1 MQQATGC
8 WYWLHIEFGSIGLKR
23 FEGSESNMETNLLRA
38 FITVAELGSLTK
50 AANLLHLSQPAVSGQ
65 LKTLEEY
72 LTLRLFER
80 SSAGMR
86 LTKAGQALL
95 PKAQSVLAAN
105 DDLRNVAKG
114 LEGSLTGRAK
124 VGTILD
130 PALIKLGE
138 FMSSILEHYPWLDI
152 ELHHGISPWAMEEV
166 SNGSLDAA
174 FFMGSS
180 IHTNVKVIPL
190 TDVNYRIVAP
200 FALKEEVMKADWRE
214 MAALPWIIAN
224 KQSPHLQMVSSMFNQ
239 MGLTPLKVIQADQ
252 ESTINY
258 LIAEGV
264 GVSLMRE
271 DLALA
276 AQNSG
281 RGFIW
286 DKARPTTKLSFIS
299 ASGREGDA
307 IMTAI
312 ETVIRRI
319 WHGAENSA

>member
-1 MQQATGC
+1 
-8 WYWLHIEFGSIGLKR
+8 
-23 FEGSESNMETNLLRA
+23 METNLLRA

-72 LTLRLFER
+72 LALRLFER
-80 SSAGMR
+80 TSAGMR

-105 DDLRNVAKG
+105 DDLRNVAKN
-114 LEGSLTGRAK
+114 LEGSLTGRAR

-130 PALIKLGE
+130 PSLIKLGE
-138 FMSSILEHYPWLDI
+138 FMSLTLECYPWLDI
-152 ELHHGISPWAMEEV
+152 ELHHGISPWVMEEV
-166 SNGSLDAA
+166 SNGNLDAA
-174 FFMGSS
+174 FFMGDG
-180 IHTNVKVIPL
+180 IHSNVKIIPL
-190 TDVNYRIVAP
+190 TEVAYRIVAP
-200 FALKEEVMKADWRE
+200 IALKDEVRKADWRE

-239 MGLTPLKVIQADQ
+239 LGLTPLKIVQADQ
-252 ESTINY
+252 ESTISY

-276 AQNSG
+276 AQDAG

-286 DKARPTTKLSFIS
+286 DKARPTTKLSFAS
-299 ASGREGDA
+299 ARGRESDA

-312 ETVIRRI
+312 ETVIRHV
-319 WHGAENSA
+319 WHGAELNI